1 MAVKSMIKAILFDFD
16 GVLTIDKTGSTSII
30 NYIAKECD
38 LPIDTVK
45 ACYYKHNKLLLN
57 GETTHKQ
64 IWPEFC
70 NDIGKP
76 IDFQVLIDSF
86 THTVLDMN
94 MIHLVKELKSNYLIG
109 MVKYNNPDRIKTI
122 LDYNHMQNDFDVVAV
137 SAEQHSGK
145 SDYKIFQYVLDTL
158 KVTAQ
163 ECVFIDNTEKNL
175 VVPNEMGMGT
185 IMFDDETRDFAQ
197 FKARLESFF

>member
-1 MAVKSMIKAILFDFD
+1 
-16 GVLTIDKTGSTSII
+16 
-30 NYIAKECD
+30 
-38 LPIDTVK
+38 
-45 ACYYKHNKLLLN
+45 
-57 GETTHKQ
+57 
-64 IWPEFC
+64 
-70 NDIGKP
+70 
-76 IDFQVLIDSF
+76 
-86 THTVLDMN
+86 
-94 MIHLVKELKSNYLIG
+94 
-109 MVKYNNPDRIKTI
+109 
-122 LDYNHMQNDFDVVAV
+122 MQNDFDVVAV